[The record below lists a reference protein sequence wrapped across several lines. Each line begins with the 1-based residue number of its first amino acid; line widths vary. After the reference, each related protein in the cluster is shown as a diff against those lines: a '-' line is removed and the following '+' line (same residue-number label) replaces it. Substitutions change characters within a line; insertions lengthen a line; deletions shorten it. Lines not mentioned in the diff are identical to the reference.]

1 MIRVC
6 VISALYVV
14 YAVLALQAIASSAV
28 LHLYLSTVVTDDV
41 ARRLEHSV
49 ILILVAVPILA
60 TTTGVLAWKKHS
72 TKLGAFVS
80 HCTLGVVGC
89 LLVASITY
97 VNTGIAHAVNDWTLR
112 VTSRPDQSAFNEA
125 KQLREAGVCCMEV
138 STGSKPDELVILP
151 DHVARVSDAITFLE
165 SKGYEVECM
174 SPRMT
179 NIHARQFR
187 EQRSVTP

>member
-60 TTTGVLAWKKHS
+60 TTTGVLAWKKAQH
-72 TKLGAFVS
+72 KARCV
-80 HCTLGVVGC
+80 
-89 LLVASITY
+89 
-97 VNTGIAHAVNDWTLR
+97 
-112 VTSRPDQSAFNEA
+112 
-125 KQLREAGVCCMEV
+125 REPLYAWG
-138 STGSKPDELVILP
+138 
-151 DHVARVSDAITFLE
+151 R
-165 SKGYEVECM
+165 
-174 SPRMT
+174 RMPACGEHY
-179 NIHARQFR
+179 IC
-187 EQRSVTP
+187 